1 MESGFIA
8 AVGALLALAF
18 VESLGLLYPSR
29 ETWMRLRRA
38 RGRTPMVRMR
48 ERFEAS
54 AARRTP
60 RVLAMLL
67 VALMGAWVA
76 AASLLDKRWH
86 EVLLDVVPYV
96 IVGTALVRIPP
107 ALRAIAERMRRYER
121 EFGDDKEHDV
131 WPLGPD
137 GEIAL

>member
-1 MESGFIA
+1 
-8 AVGALLALAF
+8 
-18 VESLGLLYPSR
+18 
-29 ETWMRLRRA
+29 
-38 RGRTPMVRMR
+38 MR
-48 ERFEAS
+48 ERFEDA

-60 RVLAMLL
+60 RLLAVVLIAL
-67 VALMGAWVA
+67 VIAWA
-76 AASLLDKRWH
+76 ASASLLDKRWH

-121 EFGDDKEHDV
+121 EIGDDKEHDV